1 MKTHTVLSKICG
13 FLILSTAVLLTA
25 QSVSAKQKYKAAELG
40 VQSLQLICDMAAK
53 NGRTTEVM
61 LTNSGKDS
69 ALVVFE
75 YRQPADKS
83 GRTNPQS
90 GLRYKV
96 ASKQSVAL
104 TCDDLL
110 PRGNRES
117 KSLAMTVSA
126 QPFEGVGVIATY
138 KSFNSASSC
147 TSTILPIDN
156 FNAQPESTHGTFCP
170 GCPLDSKGICCNDLC
185 CEGDCIDGA
194 CQVNSFTTVDDD
206 G

>member
-1 MKTHTVLSKICG
+1 MQTHTVLSKIAC
-13 FLILSTAVLLTA
+13 LLVLSTSLLLTA
-25 QSVSAKQKYKAAELG
+25 QSVNAKNKHKAAELG

-53 NGRTTEVM
+53 NGRTTQVM

-83 GRTNPQS
+83 GRTHPQS

-96 ASKQSVAL
+96 APKQSVAL

-110 PRGNRES
+110 PRGSRENT
-117 KSLAMTVSA
+117 SLAMTVSA
-126 QPFEGVGVIATY
+126 QPFDGVGVIATY
-138 KSFNSASSC
+138 KSLNSDSSC
-147 TSTILPIDN
+147 TSTILPIDK
-156 FNAQPESTHGTFCP
+156 FNGQQVGTHGTFCS
-170 GCPLDSKGICCNDLC
+170 GCPIDSKGICCNGLC

-194 CQVNSFTTVDDD
+194 CQVNSYTTVDDD